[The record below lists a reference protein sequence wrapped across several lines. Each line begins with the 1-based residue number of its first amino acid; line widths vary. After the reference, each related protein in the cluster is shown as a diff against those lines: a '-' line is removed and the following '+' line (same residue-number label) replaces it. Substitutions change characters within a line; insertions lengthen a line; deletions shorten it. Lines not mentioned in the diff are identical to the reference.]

1 MNKSNVTELVFGCV
15 VVQYWLVV
23 LPPPAHCYR
32 EGLVQGDQP
41 GLAVGQ
47 LDNKAYLSCC

>member
-23 LPPPAHCYR
+23 LPPPHKHIATER
-32 EGLVQGDQP
+32 DWFRGTNQGLLWD
-41 GLAVGQ
+41 
-47 LDNKAYLSCC
+47 S